1 MHVAE
6 LERELARHEAVHG
19 EAEVQVASEASF
31 AQGLAESSERFHADL
46 LSEETALQEVRT
58 ARQACG
64 PAATAAAQAASK
76 RAVETELRE
85 VHERYQNQQTAA
97 ASAMARI
104 GTLRAELATERRER
118 EELGQTLR
126 KAVAQQAGDPSRA
139 QVLEAAIAA
148 RGGDAHSVATGGGAS
163 EMAGQQG
170 EERIR
175 RVEALQSELKEY
187 QERCTTQRSALER
200 AKDQGAQAVE
210 RLQASLDKARADLQ
224 SSMRDAAMTQGAEVS
239 RLQSEVQSAR
249 QHAADEA
256 LAERLQADRHAQQQ
270 EATQRALEQQSAALR
285 DMPPDIGGE
294 PTMLLEELRR
304 VRVEMD
310 TAEQRLASAKERA
323 VSMNVQ
329 RLSIQGE
336 GSKRVAKVRRMIQD
350 LWDAIGA
357 QDERADNDFPSPAT
371 RRW

>member
-1 MHVAE
+1 M
-6 LERELARHEAVHG
+6 G
-19 EAEVQVASEASF
+19 
-31 AQGLAESSERFHADL
+31 
-46 LSEETALQEVRT
+46 
-58 ARQACG
+58 
-64 PAATAAAQAASK
+64 
-76 RAVETELRE
+76 
-85 VHERYQNQQTAA
+85 
-97 ASAMARI
+97 
-104 GTLRAELATERRER
+104 
-118 EELGQTLR
+118 
-126 KAVAQQAGDPSRA
+126 
-139 QVLEAAIAA
+139 
-148 RGGDAHSVATGGGAS
+148 
-163 EMAGQQG
+163 
-170 EERIR
+170 
-175 RVEALQSELKEY
+175 
-187 QERCTTQRSALER
+187 
-200 AKDQGAQAVE
+200 GAQAVE

-256 LAERLQADRHAQQQ
+256 HAERLQADRHAQQQ

-285 DMPPDIGGE
+285 DMPPDVGGE

-371 RRW
+371 R